1 MWPSFMWSHVH
12 VCSHMYMHLC
22 TYKHTVMATG
32 KQMTA
37 GDGKDDRKLIV
48 TVPAGERDGQEYC
61 QESREVL
68 DRTLLGSMW
77 P

>member
-1 MWPSFMWSHVH
+1 
-12 VCSHMYMHLC
+12 
-22 TYKHTVMATG
+22 MATG

-61 QESREVL
+61 QESREGWTEHYWAQCGRSEFVL
-68 DRTLLGSMW
+68 PERQPQGNDKSVF
-77 P
+77 